1 MIEKTIIETF
11 KLNINEIFKLCID
24 DNDDMIKGIKEVV
37 DYKQGQWINNIKK
50 DVITIK
56 LIDIPK
62 EIPEKIVNMVVN
74 EDGTIVNKIKITLIE
89 RTEKNIKLKIKVKPI
104 ANIFFKI
111 NNLLKLSST
120 KAYITITQT
129 DEIAIINAKYKIKV
143 FFITNEYNDIIENYM
158 ETTLN
163 TLFINNMI
171 NYLKVIEQ

>member
-24 DNDDMIKGIKEVV
+24 DNDDMIKWIKEVV

-129 DEIAIINAKYKIKV
+129 DEIAIINTKYKIKV

>member
-74 EDGTIVNKIKITLIE
+74 EDETILNKIKITLIE
-89 RTEKNIKLKIKVKPI
+89 RTEKKISQGEK
-104 ANIFFKI
+104 KI
-111 NNLLKLSST
+111 SNNDK
-120 KAYITITQT
+120 KNVPQG
-129 DEIAIINAKYKIKV
+129 EKK
-143 FFITNEYNDIIENYM
+143 F
-158 ETTLN
+158 
-163 TLFINNMI
+163 
-171 NYLKVIEQ
+171 